1 MIESNK
7 ENNEKKLNLK
17 GQITNEI
24 EKIFKY
30 FLKLLKNV
38 NKFYKYLD
46 KIENQI
52 SDEKSRQKLKE
63 DFILIKEKIVNINSF
78 INKEEDNKES
88 KEEIDYK
95 PNNNS
100 KLSYSKFYDSSHS
113 HNNESYKIEDSDNK
127 DKLLQSFIIMINLKL
142 KEFFFLLN
150 SNYDKNF
157 PNLSFEDFSDIDN
170 QIKILKEVNDIY
182 LKLSKNNEIVK
193 KSYNDNSE
201 NILDISNIDEIDNNS
216 FSSTEIG
223 FKLIDITDKKQ
234 LDEYINNKDTSI
246 YIKSFVIKEENFYNI
261 SILEK
266 CDFSYLEKLDLRTN
280 EIIDISPLK
289 SCGLCNLVIL
299 DLENNNINNNCIEI
313 LKQMKMPKIRDLNL
327 FKNKI
332 TSIKIFDILTN
343 FKTLKLFYIG
353 ENLFDEKELNNNKNK
368 IIYLD
373 NLEELGLTNNFNVKT
388 NYFINN
394 IILDNIK
401 YLYINKNEFNS
412 LEFLKNIKFN
422 RLETFWAVG
431 NNLKDLKEIS
441 FLNNKKG
448 IKEICLRGNQIENID
463 EDILD
468 LLDLFPS
475 LKILNLYSN
484 PINIKKAQKILNK
497 IEERISDFRY
507 DKK

>member
-1 MIESNK
+1 MNFNSFVDGK
-7 ENNEKKLNLK
+7 EDNNEC
-17 GQITNEI
+17 E
-24 EKIFKY
+24 EEFH
-30 FLKLLKNV
+30 
-38 NKFYKYLD
+38 YK
-46 KIENQI
+46 
-52 SDEKSRQKLKE
+52 S
-63 DFILIKEKIVNINSF
+63 
-78 INKEEDNKES
+78 
-88 KEEIDYK
+88 
-95 PNNNS
+95 NNNS
-100 KLSYSKFYDSSHS
+100 NLSYSNFYDSSHS

-127 DKLLQSFIIMINLKL
+127 DKLLRSFIMMINLKL

-157 PNLSFEDFSDIDN
+157 PNLSFQDFSNIDN

-201 NILDISNIDEIDNNS
+201 KIFYFSNIDEIDNNS
-216 FSSTEIG
+216 FSSTESG
-223 FKLIDITDKKQ
+223 FKLIDITEKKQ
-234 LDEYINNKDTSI
+234 LDGYINNQNTSI
-246 YIKSFVIKEENFYNI
+246 YIKSIAIKAENFYNI

-266 CDFSYLEKLDLRTN
+266 CDFSYLEKLDLKSN
-280 EIIDISPLK
+280 KIIDISPLK
-289 SCGLCNLVIL
+289 SCNLYYLVIL
-299 DLENNNINNNCIEI
+299 DFENNNINNNCIEI
-313 LKQMKMPKIRDLNL
+313 LKQMKMPKIKNLNL

-343 FKTLKLFYIG
+343 FKTMELFYIG
-353 ENLFDEKELNNNKNK
+353 ENLFDEKEINNNKNK
-368 IIYLD
+368 IIYLPD
-373 NLEELGLTNNFNVKT
+373 NLEEIGLTNNFNEKT

-401 YLYINKNEFNS
+401 YLYINRNEFNS

-448 IKEICLRGNQIENID
+448 IKEICLRSNQIENID
-463 EDILD
+463 EDIFD

-475 LKILNLYSN
+475 LKKLNLYSN

-497 IEERISDFRY
+497 IEERISDFGY